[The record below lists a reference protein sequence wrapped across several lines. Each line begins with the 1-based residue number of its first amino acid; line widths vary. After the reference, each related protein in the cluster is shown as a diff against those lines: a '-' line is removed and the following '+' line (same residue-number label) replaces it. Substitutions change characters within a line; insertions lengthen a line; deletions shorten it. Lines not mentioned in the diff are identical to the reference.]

1 MTIGFRNLLNC
12 QNILKYLNY
21 YFNAIYDSEAFA
33 GKGTPSRAR
42 NWALV

>member
-1 MTIGFRNLLNC
+1 MTIGFRNLLKLPKH
-12 QNILKYLNY
+12 LKYLND
-21 YFNAIYDSEAFA
+21 YFNVIYGSEAVA